1 MKMIPMSVTCSRDVT
16 KYWLSRAK
24 VNQPSYNVQKSS
36 VRWIQR
42 NQVTWFQNVI
52 YSERTVQDIE
62 AKLWKCHFYL
72 FFVDDEITS
81 ISWSSDFLRTLIFFS
96 FLFFFSSGRHDASS
110 DQTQED
116 RLLVQR
122 LLALWHFHTF
132 LQPPKAGLFRPV
144 GSFSHTGLHIHCIS
158 FLYWFPAFSFLI
170 ISDLCYFIFVLYLI
184 LYQFLNL
191 STLTLDLF
199 FFFACPC

>member
-1 MKMIPMSVTCSRDVT
+1 MSVQCRILKLNSGSVIFI
-16 KYWLSRAK
+16 YFLLMM
-24 VNQPSYNVQKSS
+24 KSPAL
-36 VRWIQR
+36 VGPQIFCR
-42 NQVTWFQNVI
+42 
-52 YSERTVQDIE
+52 
-62 AKLWKCHFYL
+62 LWSFFL
-72 FFVDDEITS
+72 F
-81 ISWSSDFLRTLIFFS
+81 
-96 FLFFFSSGRHDASS
+96 FFFSSGRHDASS

-122 LLALWHFHTF
+122 LLALWHFHAF
-132 LQPPKAGLFRPV
+132 LQPPQAGLFRPV